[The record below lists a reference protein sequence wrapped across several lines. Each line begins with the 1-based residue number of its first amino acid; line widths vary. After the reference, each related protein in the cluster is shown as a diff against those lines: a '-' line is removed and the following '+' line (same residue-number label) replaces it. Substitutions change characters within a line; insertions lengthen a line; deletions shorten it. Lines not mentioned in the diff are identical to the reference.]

1 MRFAVDTGGTF
12 TDLVVEDDS
21 GLCRLYKAATT
32 PHDPVAGMLDALTVA
47 AEADGRS
54 LPDFL
59 ARGNTL
65 LHGTTHAINAIIT
78 GRTARTALLT
88 TSGHGDILVLREGG
102 RAETFNFTHEFPEPY
117 IPRSLTFEV
126 PERVMAD
133 ASLAFADLDRI
144 GVTIGPGSFTGLRVG
159 LAFAKGLGAALS
171 IPVVGVGTLA
181 ALAEPLGDE
190 LVFAAIDARRGQ
202 IYLQAF
208 AAGRALMAPDALDL
222 ATAAA
227 RVAELSGGRQAVLVG
242 SGAPLLADLMPGARQ
257 IDVPACDPAAVARLA
272 AAQINPPSPRPL
284 YLRAPDARLPGGA
297 PGPYMA

>member
-1 MRFAVDTGGTF
+1 MVLALDT
-12 TDLVVEDDS
+12 
-21 GLCRLYKAATT
+21 C
-32 PHDPVAGMLDALTVA
+32 LDACSLAVLDGGA
-47 AEADGRS
+47 VRAQASHPMGRGHQEAIA
-54 LPDFL
+54 PL
-59 ARGNTL
+59 AQT
-65 LHGTTHAINAIIT
+65 
-78 GRTARTALLT
+78 
-88 TSGHGDILVLREGG
+88 
-102 RAETFNFTHEFPEPY
+102 
-117 IPRSLTFEV
+117 
-126 PERVMAD
+126 VMAQ
-133 ASLAFADLDRI
+133 AGLAFSELERI

-171 IPVVGVGTLA
+171 IPVVGIGTLA
-181 ALAEPLGDE
+181 ALAEPLGEE
-190 LVFAAIDARRGQ
+190 LTFAAIDARRGQ